1 MAKPAAHKYK
11 KGDIVGIVSDCMAD
25 CRILCRLR
33 KRDGQALSYMATA
46 EKIHHPR
53 PQESFFGKNKRFV
66 VRERDILVKLSV

>member
-46 EKIHHPR
+46 EKIR
-53 PQESFFGKNKRFV
+53 TTCWYGIAVAARRSARCFV
-66 VRERDILVKLSV
+66 